1 MADDQQGRNRPQP
14 LHHSIITD
22 KIRLRHRRTNLL
34 TKTGDYVIFLGLN
47 YRVTTPNKATPA
59 MSEIISASQINQD
72 DINKAVWSACDTFR
86 GVISADTYKDFV
98 LTMLFLKYI
107 SDVYKDEQQKLI
119 KQHPNDPVLVE
130 ALMGT
135 QRFVLPKG
143 ASFWDLYEKRHQAGN
158 GSRIDAALHAI
169 EESNGGKL
177 TNVFQDITFNTD
189 KLGQEK
195 QKNELLRHLLEDF
208 GKDLLDLR
216 PSRVGSLDIIGNAY
230 EYLIKHFAAGSG
242 KSAGEFYT
250 PPEVSD
256 LLATL
261 LAPKEGDQIC
271 DPACGSG
278 SLLMKCGRSI
288 RQNYNGSKNY
298 ALFGQ
303 ESIGSTW
310 ALAKMNMFL
319 HGEDNHRIEWGD
331 TIRHPM
337 LLDKD
342 GKGLLHFDIVTAN
355 PPFSLDKWGHDSAA
369 DDIYGRFERGIPP
382 KTKGDYAFISHM
394 IETLKRETGRMGV
407 VVPHGVLF
415 RASTE
420 GKIRKELIEE
430 NLLDTVIGLPEKLF
444 FGTGIP
450 AAILVFKKQKTDDN
464 VLFIDAS
471 REFKQGK
478 NQNQLTQQNID
489 KIVSTYKARQS
500 VDKYA
505 YLATKAEI
513 AENDY
518 NLNIPRYVD
527 TFEEEAEIDLMAVR
541 AERLKLTTELKNLE
555 SEMAGYL
562 KELGYDVQE
571 AQVPRAHGCAGAAGA
586 AGDTL

>member
-1 MADDQQGRNRPQP
+1 M
-14 LHHSIITD
+14 TD
-22 KIRLRHRRTNLL
+22 L
-34 TKTGDYVIFLGLN
+34 
-47 YRVTTPNKATPA
+47 
-59 MSEIISASQINQD
+59 QINQD
-72 DINKAVWSACDTFR
+72 PILQDTVNKAVWAACDTFR
-86 GVISADTYKDFV
+86 GTVDPSIYKDFI

-107 SDVYKDEQQKLI
+107 SDVYQDDYDK
-119 KQHPNDPVLVE
+119 LVE
-130 ALMGT
+130 QYGDNAPLIEAMMAK
-135 QRFVLPKG
+135 QRFVLPTG
-143 ASFWDLYEKRHQAGN
+143 SNFWDIYEKRHEAGN
-158 GSRIDAALHAI
+158 GERIDQALHAI
-169 EESNGGKL
+169 EEANGTKL
-177 TNVFQDITFNTD
+177 KNVFQDIMFNTD

-195 QKNELLRHLLEDF
+195 QKNEILRHILEDF
-208 GKDLLDLR
+208 GKDVLNLR

-256 LLATL
+256 LLSAIL
-261 LAPKEGDQIC
+261 EPQEGDQIC

-278 SLLMKCGRSI
+278 SLLMKCGRKV
-288 RQNYNGSKNY
+288 RENFNGSKKY

-303 ESIGSTW
+303 EAIGSTW

-342 GKGLLHFDIVTAN
+342 SKGLLHFDIVTAN
-355 PPFSLDKWGHDSAA
+355 PPFSLDKWGHEGAA
-369 DDIYGRFERGIPP
+369 DDEFGRFRRGVPP

-394 IETLKRETGRMGV
+394 IETLKPATGRMGV

-415 RASTE
+415 RASSE
-420 GKIRKELIEE
+420 GKIRQQLIEE

-450 AAILVFKKQKTDDN
+450 AAILLFKKQKSDDK

-471 REFKQGK
+471 REFKSGK
-478 NQNQLTQQNID
+478 NQNQLTPENIQ
-489 KIVSTYKARQS
+489 KIIDTYKARETT
-500 VDKYA
+500 DKYS
-505 YLATKAEI
+505 YLASVEEI
-513 AENDY
+513 SENDF

-527 TFEEEAEIDLMAVR
+527 TFEEEAEIDLVAVR
-541 AERLKLTTELKNLE
+541 TERLQLQNELKALE
-555 SEMAGYL
+555 VEMEGYF
-562 KELGYDVQE
+562 KELGY
-571 AQVPRAHGCAGAAGA
+571 GA
-586 AGDTL
+586 